1 METAIQNV
9 SKKDKTYEK
18 LQLRSSN
25 FMKTKTPSQVDSKN
39 LAKIKIYVSIYI
51 YLNSGTVASKISNR
65 SQGINLVPKAI
76 LTNP

>member
-25 FMKTKTPSQVDSKN
+25 FMKTKTPS
-39 LAKIKIYVSIYI
+39 
-51 YLNSGTVASKISNR
+51 
-65 SQGINLVPKAI
+65 
-76 LTNP
+76 